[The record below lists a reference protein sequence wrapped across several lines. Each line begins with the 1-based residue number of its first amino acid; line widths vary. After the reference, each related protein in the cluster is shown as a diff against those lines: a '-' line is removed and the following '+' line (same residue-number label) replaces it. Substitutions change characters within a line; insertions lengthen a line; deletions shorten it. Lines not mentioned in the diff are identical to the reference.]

1 MKRWLN
7 FALFNT
13 ISPNEI
19 AGTGPIIFY
28 IFIKIVF
35 FNINV
40 NKVLMDYYIFRGML
54 QDDQRFIMYATN
66 IRNGGLMKRRNI

>member
-1 MKRWLN
+1 MKLQELVLLY
-7 FALFNT
+7 FTFLLKL
-13 ISPNEI
+13 
-19 AGTGPIIFY
+19 Y
-28 IFIKIVF
+28 F

-40 NKVLMDYYIFRGML
+40 NKVLIDYYISRGML